1 MDHLYVIHIYM
12 RPSPS
17 ANGRTPKADQITSN
31 LSLSHLIR
39 SSRFR
44 FLISFTAEIMQNA
57 VMHAAMTRIGLSELA
72 SQAIVEDQGIDS
84 LKEILLSSDDEIES
98 LRKVIR

>member
-1 MDHLYVIHIYM
+1 
-12 RPSPS
+12 
-17 ANGRTPKADQITSN
+17 
-31 LSLSHLIR
+31 
-39 SSRFR
+39 
-44 FLISFTAEIMQNA
+44 MQNA
-57 VMHAAMTRIGLSELA
+57 VMRTAMTRIGFSELA